1 MRRFVSGFKNGRCCY
16 FPLKGIHVSHCFAT
30 PVVSYRLKRKI
41 FPMYP
46 LVSIKP
52 WSKEGILKMHSGHF
66 MMIVWL
72 RITQVMREETRC
84 RLVVISSKE
93 SSICIIKQR
102 FHGLCHTSY
111 GALAKTI
118 IRSMNPPRGIVPTTH
133 CIMSQHSTT

>member
-1 MRRFVSGFKNGRCCY
+1 MSERCYRGAASRSHHGRCRHYNVHVLLPNSKIVLTLYTAEVTGFKNGRCCY

-30 PVVSYRLKRKI
+30 PVVSYRLKRNI

-72 RITQVMREETRC
+72 RITQVMREETHC

-102 FHGLCHTSY
+102 LH
-111 GALAKTI
+111 
-118 IRSMNPPRGIVPTTH
+118 V
-133 CIMSQHSTT
+133 